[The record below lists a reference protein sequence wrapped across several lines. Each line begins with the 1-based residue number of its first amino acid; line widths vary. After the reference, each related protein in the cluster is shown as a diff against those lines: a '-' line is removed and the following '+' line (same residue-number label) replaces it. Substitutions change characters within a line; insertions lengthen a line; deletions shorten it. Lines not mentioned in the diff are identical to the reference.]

1 MERKQKYEIKK
12 IETQKDKI
20 KHPLAAEEGVIPK
33 LCTSMLFIGKSGS
46 GKSTLLANLLTGE
59 HFYNKN
65 QSFQHIFLIS
75 PTGESDDIQKSLE
88 LPSHSIVTDLEVA
101 VPFLEKIYN
110 HQSESVKKYGAAK
123 TPQICIILDDVVANI
138 KFMNSTIFTKCFIAN
153 RHANLTVML
162 CSQHFKRVPRVC
174 RLQAN
179 CLFFFALSNSEVELL
194 ADEFAP
200 PNMHKNDFKI
210 LVDVALKKPY
220 DFLTIQM
227 KKPWAERFS
236 RGLLET
242 FDLEYFKRK

>member
-1 MERKQKYEIKK
+1 
-12 IETQKDKI
+12 
-20 KHPLAAEEGVIPK
+20 
-33 LCTSMLFIGKSGS
+33 
-46 GKSTLLANLLTGE
+46 
-59 HFYNKN
+59 
-65 QSFQHIFLIS
+65 
-75 PTGESDDIQKSLE
+75 
-88 LPSHSIVTDLEVA
+88 
-101 VPFLEKIYN
+101 
-110 HQSESVKKYGAAK
+110 
-123 TPQICIILDDVVANI
+123 
-138 KFMNSTIFTKCFIAN
+138 MNSVIFTKCFIAN

-194 ADEFAP
+194 AEEFSP

-227 KKPWAERFS
+227 KKPWSERFS

-242 FDLEYFKRK
+242 FDLKYFKRK